1 MHEQNIPS
9 VDINTSENI
18 SLTLRNNIA
27 TVNTGFGLSSFD
39 SKYRNIALQNKL
51 EFQNNINDG
60 FLI

>member
-1 MHEQNIPS
+1 M
-9 VDINTSENI
+9 DINTSENI

-27 TVNTGFGLSSFD
+27 TVNAGFGLSSFD

-51 EFQNNINDG
+51 DFQNNITDG